1 VRRRGEAGARAETS
15 ARGAQTVAERQRI
28 LAEKLEVVSR
38 IRDAREAR
46 LGDKAERKKAR
57 KVLGDDGS

>member
-1 VRRRGEAGARAETS
+1 
-15 ARGAQTVAERQRI
+15 

-38 IRDAREAR
+38 IRDTREAR